1 MWRSAVDLR
10 GHFIEF
16 VEGVCALIHSML
28 YSSREDS
35 MSKSVPAPS
44 PHQKG
49 ESYQNGS
56 STGTAIPM
64 RSEIVQPSHPTSQKD
79 DAQLRQMIDSLPQLV
94 WTCTPDGR
102 CDYLGRNW
110 VDYTGI
116 PASEQVGFG
125 WLNQIHP
132 EDQTQLYQKWGEA
145 VASGSEFQGEFRIR
159 RHDREYRWFDTRAIP
174 VHDSDG
180 KLVKW
185 VGSNTD
191 ITERLQNEQ
200 VTAHLAA
207 IVESSQ
213 SGIVSKDLNGIITS
227 WNAAAERIF
236 GYSASEML
244 GRPVRDLIPPDRQ
257 HEEDEILRR
266 IRQGERVDHMET
278 VRRRKDGRLINASIT
293 VSPIKS
299 AAGKVIGVSKIVR
312 DITARKR
319 TELDLI
325 ASQERFRLMVDGARD
340 YAIVILDA
348 DGRINA
354 WNSGAERIHGF
365 SEQEILGQNFS
376 IFHTPEE
383 LENRKAERL
392 LTAAT
397 AKNRVADE
405 GWLVRKNGSR
415 FWADIVL
422 TALPNDDGSLRGFC
436 HVTRDM
442 TERLELEKK
451 FNELQKRELAT
462 QLTTGVAHRFNN
474 ILCEI
479 LVNSELAL
487 AELPEGNPLR
497 EYIEPIKT
505 SGERAARITRQLLSF
520 SPQLTSAPMV
530 FDLAAALRD
539 MEPALRA
546 TLKENTKL
554 ALHLDAPI
562 AMVNLDPEQL
572 KVLALHLAAN
582 ANEAMPDGGKLI
594 IRLTKAKIANSGV
607 VTFAML
613 PPGDYVR
620 LTFTDTGSGMN
631 EETKAHLFEPFF
643 TTKGPSRDGLGLAV
657 CQNIIKQCRGHVQV
671 SSNPGQGTSVDI
683 YFPSIRRRKT
693 AFSSEPPTTE
703 LPRGTETLL
712 LVDDD
717 SALRAMTSGFLKK
730 LGYNTVQASDGAD
743 ALAQIRN
750 NTSQPIDML
759 ITDGRMPGMSGREL
773 ANEFHASFPKAQVLF
788 ISGFPIE
795 PGGVSRLTGFDSAS
809 LPKPFSLP
817 ELARKL
823 REMLDH

>member
-1 MWRSAVDLR
+1 
-10 GHFIEF
+10 
-16 VEGVCALIHSML
+16 
-28 YSSREDS
+28 
-35 MSKSVPAPS
+35 MSKSVPATS
-44 PHQKG
+44 
-49 ESYQNGS
+49 SRNQNAGSHKSSS
-56 STGTAIPM
+56 STGTVVQEP
-64 RSEIVQPSHPTSQKD
+64 SEMNRPAHPAGSGD
-79 DAQLRQMIDSLPQLV
+79 DAQLRQLIESLPQLV

-102 CDYLGRNW
+102 CDYLGRHW
-110 VDYTGI
+110 VEYTGI

-132 EDQTQLYQKWGEA
+132 EDQTSLFHKWGEA
-145 VASGSEFQGEFRIR
+145 VASESEFQGEFRIR

-174 VHDSDG
+174 VRDAEG
-180 KLVKW
+180 KLLKW

-200 VTAHLAA
+200 TTAHLAA
-207 IVESSQ
+207 IVESSL
-213 SGIVSKDLNGIITS
+213 SGIVSKDLNGVVTS

-236 GYSASEML
+236 GYSAAEMV
-244 GRPVRDLIPPDRQ
+244 GHPIRELIPPDRR
-257 HEEDEILRR
+257 HEEDEILSQ
-266 IRQGERVDHMET
+266 IRAGKRVDHLET
-278 VRRRKDGRLINASIT
+278 VRRRKDGKLIHTSIT
-293 VSPIKS
+293 VSPIKNPE
-299 AAGKVIGVSKIVR
+299 GKVIGVSKIVR
-312 DITARKR
+312 DITERKR
-319 TELDLI
+319 TEADLI
-325 ASQERFRLMVDGARD
+325 ASEERFRLMVDGARD
-340 YAIVILDA
+340 YAIVVLDA
-348 DGRINA
+348 EGRINA
-354 WNSGAERIHGF
+354 WNSGAERIYGYAT
-365 SEQEILGQNFS
+365 QEIVGQHFS

-392 LTAAT
+392 LRAASVKT
-397 AKNRVADE
+397 RVADE
-405 GWLVRKNGSR
+405 GWLVRKDGSR
-415 FWADIVL
+415 FWADITL
-422 TALPNDDGSLRGFC
+422 TALPHDDGALRGFC

-442 TERLELEKK
+442 TERQELEKK

-487 AELPEGNPLR
+487 AELPEDHALR
-497 EYIEPIKT
+497 QYLEPIKA
-505 SGERAARITRQLLSF
+505 SGERAARITKQLLSF
-520 SPQLTSAPMV
+520 SPQLTSAPLV
-530 FDLAAALRD
+530 FDLSAALRE

-546 TLKENTKL
+546 NLKENTKL

-572 KVLALHLAAN
+572 KVLTTHLTAN
-582 ANEAMPDGGKLI
+582 AIEAMPDGGTLV
-594 IRLTKAKIANSGV
+594 IRVTKAKIEKTGV
-607 VTFAML
+607 VTFAEL

-620 LTFTDTGSGMN
+620 LTFTDTGKGMN
-631 EETKAHLFEPFF
+631 NETKAHLFEPFF

-657 CQNIIKQCRGHVQV
+657 CQSIIRQSRGHVQV
-671 SSNPGQGTSVDI
+671 STNPGQGTSIDI
-683 YFPSIRRRKT
+683 YFPSIRRRKS
-693 AFSSEPPTTE
+693 AFTNDPPTTE

-730 LGYNTVQASDGAD
+730 LGYNTVQAGDGAD
-743 ALAQIRN
+743 ALEMIRN
-750 NTSQPIDML
+750 NTTPPIDML
-759 ITDGRMPGMSGREL
+759 ITDGRMPGISGREL
-773 ANEFHASFPKAQVLF
+773 ANEFHASFPQAQVLF